1 MLYTVICR
9 ADLKPSAVG
18 QLADRETYVSLGSES
33 DLPGGRK
40 RHYLLIEAA
49 TTAGAHKAADA
60 ALEAVGAT
68 GYELEV
74 RGTPVPV

>member
-9 ADLKPSAVG
+9 GTLKESAVG
-18 QLADRETYVSLGSES
+18 RLAVRETYVSLGSES
-33 DLPGGRK
+33 ELPGGRK
-40 RHYLLIEAA
+40 RHYLLIDAA
-49 TTAGAHKAADA
+49 TTAGAHRAADA

-68 GYELEV
+68 DYDIEV